1 MAAVP
6 GGLDQNEVVATTGHR
21 VPDLVPIIKDL
32 LRTRYCI
39 PGSILL
45 VENLQIT
52 PVSRSG
58 RWRAVKLLLGD
69 GELCVQALL
78 GGGLHRFVETGR
90 IAVGAYLR
98 LEEFLIRFREFEEG
112 EDGKPQ
118 RMVYLAVEDAV
129 TVGWNRSYQEAW
141 QRQTREAE
149 EELRSENDIDLEE
162 ANLEYGEAEVDMA
175 QQPQKQLGLQEE
187 ESESEDDPF
196 EGFEELEAP
205 KRSAGKDTKPSS
217 APKTSSAA
225 SKSHIVA
232 LPRDWHDPQT
242 PLKLTTL
249 RSIPLLPYAQNW
261 TCNVLGIVASLSD
274 VESSHLPPYRQR
286 IARIADPST
295 AKRVHLTIFLEPE
308 DFTPQI
314 GSAVLLVGVKNHRF
328 DGGSLKKYASDTI
341 PAQWWFENP
350 RHLGWLDVE
359 GLLGWWSEVQH
370 SQEP

>member
-6 GGLDQNEVVATTGHR
+6 GGLDQNEVVATTGHG

-149 EELRSENDIDLEE
+149 EELRSENERP
-162 ANLEYGEAEVDMA
+162 V
-175 QQPQKQLGLQEE
+175 
-187 ESESEDDPF
+187 
-196 EGFEELEAP
+196 
-205 KRSAGKDTKPSS
+205 
-217 APKTSSAA
+217 
-225 SKSHIVA
+225 
-232 LPRDWHDPQT
+232 
-242 PLKLTTL
+242 
-249 RSIPLLPYAQNW
+249 
-261 TCNVLGIVASLSD
+261 
-274 VESSHLPPYRQR
+274 
-286 IARIADPST
+286 
-295 AKRVHLTIFLEPE
+295 
-308 DFTPQI
+308 
-314 GSAVLLVGVKNHRF
+314 
-328 DGGSLKKYASDTI
+328 
-341 PAQWWFENP
+341 
-350 RHLGWLDVE
+350 
-359 GLLGWWSEVQH
+359 
-370 SQEP
+370 